1 LKGERLAR
9 LAAEVPAWEVI
20 EEHHLRREFKF
31 KDFASALAWVNR
43 VGEIA
48 EAQGHHP
55 WVHFTWGKVVLELW
69 THKVGGLVLNDFIL
83 AAHLDREWNARQ
95 ENA

>member
-1 LKGERLAR
+1 MKGERLKR
-9 LAAEVPAWEVI
+9 LAAEVPAWEVV

-31 KDFASALAWVNR
+31 KDFATALAWVNR

-48 EAQGHHP
+48 ESQGHHP

-83 AAHLDREWNARQ
+83 AAHLDRQWARR
-95 ENA
+95 NT